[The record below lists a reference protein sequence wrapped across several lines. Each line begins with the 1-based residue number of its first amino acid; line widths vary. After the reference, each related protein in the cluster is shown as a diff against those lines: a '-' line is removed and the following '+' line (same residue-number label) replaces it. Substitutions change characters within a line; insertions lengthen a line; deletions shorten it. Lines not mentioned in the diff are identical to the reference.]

1 MRKTSEF
8 DHYNGCGRKDPDNC
22 SGCALTFIKQDEPN
36 YSAWP
41 LAYMDND
48 RAIPTKWKMAF
59 LRNFQSKN
67 LPYVANLK
75 KHVRENG
82 ARFTDG
88 TYAALDSDGLVSIR
102 GKIQ

>member
-1 MRKTSEF
+1 MKRTSEF
-8 DHYNGCGRKDPDNC
+8 EHYNGCGHKDPDNC
-22 SGCALTFIKQDEPN
+22 SGCALTFLRQDEPN

-41 LAYMDND
+41 LAYMEND
-48 RAIPTKWKMAF
+48 RAIPTKWKQAF
-59 LRNFQSKN
+59 LANFLSKN

-88 TYAALDSDGLVSIR
+88 TFAFLDENNLVSIKE
-102 GKIQ
+102 KIR